1 MPNPVRGAKRKIGS
15 PRAKSE
21 SRGGAHGWA
30 KEFPLR
36 NLNAHTP
43 AMCPLRFLPILLLP
57 ASVALAA
64 PPVESEPLS
73 PADSMKKIHVRVGY
87 GFELVASEPLTMD
100 PVAID
105 WDTAGRMWVVEM
117 ADYPLGMDGNGKP
130 GGRVRVLED
139 TDGDGRY
146 DKSTLFAEGL
156 NFPNG
161 VLTWRDGV
169 IITAAPDILFLRD
182 TDGDGR
188 ADQREVL
195 ITGLLEGNQQLRAN
209 GLRWGLDNWVY
220 CAAGGHHGNYGV
232 DTKLRSSRAGTE
244 VAIGSR
250 DFRFRPDTGELEP
263 ESGPSQFG
271 RNRDDWGNWFGTQN
285 SRPLWHYV
293 LADRYLRRN
302 PHVPAPDPKQQV
314 VVPLNPK
321 VYPSSRQEKRFHS
334 FNEAGHFTSACAGM
348 IYRDE
353 LLFPRGERHA
363 FTCEPFHN
371 LVQHNVVTDEG
382 VSFAAHRA
390 PGEETSEF
398 FSSEDRWCR
407 PVMTRTGPD
416 GALWIVDMYRYM
428 IEHPQFLTD
437 AGKAELLPHYRLGEE
452 RGRIYRVFP
461 VGAKLRATPRL
472 ADLDTA
478 ALVRAL
484 DSSNEWQRDKAHQ
497 LLLTRSDPSA
507 AALLAAL
514 TRESTNALSRL
525 HALCVLDGLGA
536 LTPAHVIGALADA
549 HPGVRANA
557 LRLAEKHGTPEVI
570 AEAVK
575 RVVDDDPKVRLQLAC
590 TLGEWKDPRA
600 GEALGVLAVKD
611 RANPFILAAVM
622 SSAVPHTPAIIKAA
636 REVDPAAL
644 IDLSEPLA
652 RIAWALGDRW
662 TVGDKGTLDT
672 LRSEILRSPDGTFS
686 IAQMEAFGR
695 WIEIT
700 DGREID
706 GPIVHHAIRMLNDE
720 QQPVATRTAAAAMLV
735 RDPARRVLLLK
746 ELISWL
752 NPSESR
758 ENQRVAMKAFAET
771 DEALVPGALLSHWA
785 SFTTETRAAAFDV
798 LLTREPWAFALL
810 EGMQKGAELSL
821 DATQR
826 GRLTRHSSARVRK
839 LASTLFEAI
848 GTRAA
853 VIEKFRPAL
862 SLAGDGTRGKDV
874 FARTCV
880 ACHKLGDLGNEVGP
894 NLASVVEHPP
904 EKLLINILDPNIDVQ
919 PGFYAYFCQF
929 ADGTELYGLMTSET
943 GTSVTF
949 KLLDGSTRGV
959 LRKDIKSLRSANVSL
974 MPEGLEAAMTPQDLA
989 DLIQFIRSGA
999 KATSASASGANDL
1012 RVGAAAVNLK
1022 GEDDMVIAGSIEA
1035 HFAKGQEGELRAT
1048 AVVVE
1053 KPGTTKV
1060 AIVTCDV
1067 LWVTR
1072 EVVDAATA
1080 EIEKATG
1087 IPAANILVN
1096 ATHTHHAPGTAP
1108 AHAFGWSEKFTDE
1121 VRRGI
1126 VQSVIDANARLSDAA
1141 LYFQLG
1147 SEHTVGAC
1155 SRLLLD
1161 DGNITWRSA
1170 YTEAGL
1176 KVQSTA
1182 AFDPQ
1187 LPVLDFRHR
1196 DGSTRA
1202 LIFNHSTH
1210 TIGTRSGRDVRSP
1223 SFYGLAAQELE
1234 KQLGAVVS
1242 FVEGASGSTHNIR
1255 GVPVPVAIER
1265 MKAAVLDARQ
1275 QAVAVPV
1282 TRLASIK
1289 RPFTFRVRKFDEA
1302 VEDAKVAHYSNAFAP
1317 QQATRY
1323 REVFATARRQLQ
1335 SHQGEERTTWLQVM
1349 LIGDIAIVGVPAE
1362 YFTALGLDIKK
1373 RSPFPR
1379 TYIAE
1384 LANDWIG
1391 YLPDREGHQLGGYQT
1406 WTGLHSYAEPGTGE
1420 RVADE
1425 AVKILAELARGQ

>member
-1 MPNPVRGAKRKIGS
+1 MFP
-15 PRAKSE
+15 PRLFLALAFSA
-21 SRGGAHGWA
+21 S
-30 KEFPLR
+30 
-36 NLNAHTP
+36 
-43 AMCPLRFLPILLLP
+43 AM
-57 ASVALAA
+57 LAA
-64 PPVESEPLS
+64 PPIESEPLS
-73 PADSMKKIHVRVGY
+73 PADSMKKIHVRPGY
-87 GFELVASEPLTMD
+87 GFELVAAEPLTMD
-100 PVAID
+100 PVALD

-117 ADYPLGMDGNGKP
+117 ADYPLGMDGKGKP

-139 TDGDGRY
+139 VDGDGRY
-146 DKSTLFAEGL
+146 DKSTLFADGL

-232 DTKLRSSRAGTE
+232 DTKLRSNRTGTE
-244 VAIGSR
+244 VAVGSR

-293 LADRYLRRN
+293 FADRYLRRN
-302 PHVPAPDPKQQV
+302 PHVPALDPKQQV

-334 FNEAGHFTSACAGM
+334 FNESGHFTSACAGM

-371 LVQHNVVTDEG
+371 LVQHNVVTDDG

-416 GALWIVDMYRYM
+416 GALWVVDMYRYM

-461 VGAKLRATPRL
+461 VGAKLRGAPRL
-472 ADLDTA
+472 ADMDTA

-484 DSSNEWQRDKAHQ
+484 DSSNGWLRDKAHQ
-497 LLLTRSDPSA
+497 ALLWRADQSA
-507 AALLAAL
+507 AAALAAL
-514 TRESTNALSRL
+514 AKESANPLARL

-536 LTPAHVIGALADA
+536 LTPEHIVHALGDA
-549 HPGVRANA
+549 QPGVRVNA

-570 AEAVK
+570 AAAAKLVA
-575 RVVDDDPKVRLQLAC
+575 DADAKVRLQLAC
-590 TLGEWKDPRA
+590 TLGEWKEESA
-600 GEALGVLAVKD
+600 GEALGVLAVKNSTD
-611 RANPFILAAVM
+611 PFMQAAVM
-622 SSAVPHTPAIIKAA
+622 SSAVPHSRAVTQAVLKLGGEEPPASWTESLTRLALALDDRESLTALLGPVVTPQGG
-636 REVDPAAL
+636 
-644 IDLSEPLA
+644 SF
-652 RIAWALGDRW
+652 
-662 TVGDKGTLDT
+662 TT
-672 LRSEILRSPDGTFS
+672 
-686 IAQMEAFGR
+686 AQMDAFGR
-695 WIEIT
+695 FLKMT
-700 DGREID
+700 SGRDVSNRGRPIID
-706 GPIVHHAIRMLNDE
+706 HALLMAYDK
-720 QQPVATRTAAAAMLV
+720 QQPVATRAAAAGLLA
-735 RDPARRVLLLK
+735 RDPASRGGLLE
-746 ELISWL
+746 ELEVWL
-752 NPSESR
+752 RPNQTGEIQRAAIRALAATGDMPVAPAADASVPFLIAASLPSFTPETGA
-758 ENQRVAMKAFAET
+758 VAF
-771 DEALVPGALLSHWA
+771 DALLA
-785 SFTTETRAAAFDV
+785 
-798 LLTREPWAFALL
+798 RESWTLALL
-810 EGMQKGAELSL
+810 ESMQKDVAISL

-826 GRLTRHSSARVRK
+826 SRLTRHSSSQVRK
-839 LASTLFEAI
+839 LAATLFGAN
-848 GTRAA
+848 GARN
-853 VIEKFRPAL
+853 VVVEKFRPAL
-862 SLAGDGTRGKDV
+862 GLAGDGTRGKEV
-874 FARTCV
+874 FARMCV
-880 ACHKLGDLGNEVGP
+880 ACHKLGDLGHEVGP
-894 NLASVVEHPP
+894 NLNSVVEHPP

-919 PGFYAYFCQF
+919 PGFYAYFCQL
-929 ADGTELYGLMTSET
+929 ADGTELYGLMASET

-974 MPEGLEAAMTPQDLA
+974 MPEGLEAAMTPQEMA
-989 DLIQFIRSGA
+989 DLIQFIRSGVKTTGA
-999 KATSASASGANDL
+999 AVRGANDL

-1022 GEDDMVIAGSIEA
+1022 SEDDMVIAGSIEA

-1053 KPGTTKV
+1053 KPGAAKV

-1072 EVVDAATA
+1072 AVVDAAAA
-1080 EIEKATG
+1080 EIEQAAG

-1126 VQSVIDANARLSDAA
+1126 VRSVIEANARLGDAA
-1141 LYFQLG
+1141 LHFQLG

-1170 YTEAGL
+1170 FTEAGL
-1176 KVQSTA
+1176 KVQPTA
-1182 AFDPQ
+1182 PFDPQ
-1187 LPVLDFRHR
+1187 LPVLDFRNR

-1234 KQLGAVVS
+1234 QQLGGVVS

-1265 MKAAVLDARQ
+1265 MKAAVLEARQ
-1275 QAVAVPV
+1275 QAQAMPV
-1282 TRLASIK
+1282 KRIAAIK
-1289 RPFTFRVRKFDEA
+1289 RPFTFRVRTFDEA
-1302 VEDAKVAHYSNAFAP
+1302 EEDAKVARYSAAHAVP
-1317 QQATRY
+1317 QAARY
-1323 REVFATARRQLQ
+1323 REVFAMARRQLRPQ
-1335 SHQGEERTTWLQVM
+1335 QGEERTTWLQVL
-1349 LIGDIAIVGVPAE
+1349 LIGDVAIVGVPAE
-1362 YFTALGLDIKK
+1362 YFTSLGLDIKK

-1391 YLPDREGHQLGGYQT
+1391 YLPDRAGHQLGGYQT

-1425 AVKILAELARGQ
+1425 TVKMLAELARGQ